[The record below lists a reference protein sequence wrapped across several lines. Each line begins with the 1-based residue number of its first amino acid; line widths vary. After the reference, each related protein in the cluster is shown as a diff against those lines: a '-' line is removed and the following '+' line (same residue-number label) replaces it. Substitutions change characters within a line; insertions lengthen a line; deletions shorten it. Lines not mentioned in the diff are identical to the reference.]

1 LDASDGGPF
10 LYKNIGVIT
19 AVFQIS
25 GRADNT
31 NNLEN
36 NKDKGND
43 NE

>member
-10 LYKNIGVIT
+10 LYIGVIT